1 MERKLKVM
9 SEETDQRGTKKKI
22 DPIPIWQIQ
31 KMLEKAD
38 QRGRVAILLMA
49 STGMRVG
56 AIPLLKIRNLERL
69 EKYSLYKVT
78 VYENE
83 G

>member
-1 MERKLKVM
+1 
-9 SEETDQRGTKKKI
+9 
-22 DPIPIWQIQ
+22 
-31 KMLEKAD
+31 MLEKAD
-38 QRGRVAILLMA
+38 QRCRVAILLMA

-56 AIPLLKIRNLERL
+56 AIPLLRIRNLERI

-83 G
+83 VIISNLR

>member
-1 MERKLKVM
+1 
-9 SEETDQRGTKKKI
+9 
-22 DPIPIWQIQ
+22 
-31 KMLEKAD
+31 MLEKAD

-83 G
+83 DEEYITFCTPECAKEIESYLNIDSA